1 MTTAA
6 AKQPAPDVAQLH
18 ARRHKWDGPVNIHR
32 DTSAS
37 GCDETE
43 RPRALCG
50 LVKITVH
57 PPQGEGFPY
66 RAWRTAGGLRF
77 PDTGQTPLCEGEASN
92 GHP

>member
-6 AKQPAPDVAQLH
+6 AKQPDAPVTNLH

-43 RPRALCG
+43 RPCALCG
-50 LVKITVH
+50 LVKLTVH
-57 PPQGEGFPY
+57 QPDGYPY
-66 RAWRTAGGLRF
+66 RAWRTARGLRF
-77 PDTGQTPLCEGEASN
+77 PDTGQTPLCEGEAT
-92 GHP
+92 